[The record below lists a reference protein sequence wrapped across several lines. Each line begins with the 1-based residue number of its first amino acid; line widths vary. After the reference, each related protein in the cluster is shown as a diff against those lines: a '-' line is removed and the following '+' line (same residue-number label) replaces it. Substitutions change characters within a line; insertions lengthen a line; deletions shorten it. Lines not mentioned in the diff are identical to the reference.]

1 MTEPTQSPAGAY
13 MGTCIHESSHAGA
26 AHLLGMNVE
35 CVRIAEDGSGE
46 MGLTPVASTHPPPV
60 ETAEREIQIAQA
72 GAIAEYRYCE
82 AVGYPEDKGRHT
94 SWGEKPDKKRG
105 MGSSPESH
113 NPTRLKRKDWSNDY
127 ARSLWPRLTGTGRQL
142 TA

>member
-94 SWGEKPDKKRG
+94 SWGEKPDKKRAWEVALRATTQL
-105 MGSSPESH
+105 GSS
-113 NPTRLKRKDWSNDY
+113 
-127 ARSLWPRLTGTGRQL
+127 ARIGR
-142 TA
+142 TTTPDRCGPG